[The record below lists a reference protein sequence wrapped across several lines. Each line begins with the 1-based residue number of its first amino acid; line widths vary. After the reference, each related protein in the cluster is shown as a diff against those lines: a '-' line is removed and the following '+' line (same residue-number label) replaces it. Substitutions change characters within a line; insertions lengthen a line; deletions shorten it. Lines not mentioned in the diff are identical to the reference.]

1 MAEIRV
7 GKRHVKPDTP
17 SHTKGVHEGNRKGA
31 YEKQKGHHE
40 DGTADA
46 SAPRREPQEAQCDL
60 ADHAEPATR
69 LNGES
74 QELGRGDGMGRR
86 MLLGALVVAVVALF
100 WKELP
105 AMRRYLKM
113 ERM

>member
-40 DGTADA
+40 DGTGDA
-46 SAPRREPQEAQCDL
+46 RRSTA
-60 ADHAEPATR
+60 
-69 LNGES
+69 
-74 QELGRGDGMGRR
+74 
-86 MLLGALVVAVVALF
+86 
-100 WKELP
+100 
-105 AMRRYLKM
+105 
-113 ERM
+113 